1 MSGSIGNLIARERE
15 RDLYSG
21 SDYPERLV
29 MSNPNSIPS
38 QQDSYDE
45 SNISESDRSVG
56 KEYLGVN
63 SYGPRLPDVRKLRSG
78 THASLV

>member
-1 MSGSIGNLIARERE
+1 M
-15 RDLYSG
+15 YSG
-21 SDYPERLV
+21 NDYPERLV

-45 SNISESDRSVG
+45 SNISEGDRSAG
-56 KEYLGVN
+56 KEYLGIN
-63 SYGPRLPDVRKLRSG
+63 NYGARLPDFRKLRS